1 MVKGLVF
8 VTGAVVVGFEEPGSV
23 FTVGVDMIV
32 VR

>member
-8 VTGAVVVGFEEPGSV
+8 VTGAVVVGFAEPGSIL
-23 FTVGVDMIV
+23 TVGVDMIA